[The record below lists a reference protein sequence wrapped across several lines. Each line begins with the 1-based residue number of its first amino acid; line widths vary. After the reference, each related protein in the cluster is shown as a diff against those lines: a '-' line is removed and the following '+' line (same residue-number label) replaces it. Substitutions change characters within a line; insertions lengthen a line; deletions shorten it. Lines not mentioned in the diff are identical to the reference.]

1 MIRLFV
7 GTSATI
13 EATVVSVRRANAS
26 RMSLRWRSRVLLCGV
41 LVCDLLAMPM
51 ADAQLPARTPVI
63 GYIAQR
69 AGPSN
74 FDEAFLQ
81 GLHEL
86 GYVEG
91 KNVTIEYRWT
101 TRAEDLPALAAD
113 LVRLK
118 VNVIVSSAY
127 PSNKAAKD
135 ATSTIPIVMATS
147 GDAVQEGLVASFA
160 RPGGNITGFSVLNR
174 ELSGKR
180 VEVIKEAIPA
190 LKRVA
195 ALYNASNPAAP
206 PQFKET
212 QAAAERLALQA
223 FPLEVHF
230 PDGIETAFAEAARIG
245 AGAVI
250 IISDSATINNR
261 SQLGAAALKYHLPTI
276 FANKDYLQGG
286 GLMSYG
292 PNLANNFRNAAG
304 YVDRI
309 LKGANPAVMPVEQPT
324 KFELVINLKT
334 ANALGLTIPQPLLL
348 RADELLQ

>member
-1 MIRLFV
+1 MVNAMILSLD
-7 GTSATI
+7 GHT
-13 EATVVSVRRANAS
+13 
-26 RMSLRWRSRVLLCGV
+26 SLRHWAWVFRCGIVLCSLP
-41 LVCDLLAMPM
+41 AMPV
-51 ADAQLPARTPVI
+51 ADAQLPARVPVI

-69 AGPSN
+69 AGPTN

-91 KNVTIEYRWT
+91 KNIFIEYRWGT
-101 TRAEDLPALAAD
+101 KAEDLPGLAAE

-118 VNVIVSSAY
+118 VNVIVSSAF

-135 ATSTIPIVMATS
+135 ATTTIPIVMATS

-160 RPGGNITGFSVLNR
+160 RPGGNVTGFSVLNR
-174 ELSGKR
+174 ELSRKR
-180 VEVIKEAIPA
+180 LDVLSEAIPG
-190 LKRVA
+190 LKRVG
-195 ALYNASNPAAP
+195 ALFNGSNPAAP

-212 QAAAERLALQA
+212 QATAERLGMQA
-223 FPLEVHF
+223 IPLEVHF
-230 PDGIETAFAEAARIG
+230 PDGIEPAFAEGARVG
-245 AGAVI
+245 VGAVI
-250 IISDSATINNR
+250 IISDSATINHRN
-261 SQLGAAALKYHLPTI
+261 QLGAAALKYRLPTI
-276 FANKDYLQGG
+276 FANRDYLQGG

-292 PNLANNFRNAAG
+292 PNLADNFRNAAT

-334 ANALGLTIPQPLLL
+334 AKALGLTIPQALLL
-348 RADELLQ
+348 RADEVLQ

>member
-1 MIRLFV
+1 LLAVLYGIVLCNV
-7 GTSATI
+7 LATPL
-13 EATVVSVRRANAS
+13 ANAQPS
-26 RMSLRWRSRVLLCGV
+26 
-41 LVCDLLAMPM
+41 
-51 ADAQLPARTPVI
+51 ARTPVI

-69 AGPSN
+69 AGPIS

-91 KNVTIEYRWT
+91 KNVTIEYRWGT
-101 TRAEDLPALAAD
+101 KAEDLPALAAD

-147 GDAVQEGLVASFA
+147 GDAVQEGLVASLA
-160 RPGGNITGFSVLNR
+160 RPGGNVTGFSVFNR

-180 VEVIKEAIPA
+180 LEVVREAVPG
-190 LKRVA
+190 LKRVG
-195 ALYNASNPAAP
+195 ALFNVSNPATS

-212 QAAAERLALQA
+212 QAAAERLGMQA
-223 FPLEVHF
+223 VPLEVHF
-230 PDGIETAFAEAARIG
+230 PDGIEPAFAEAARMG
-245 AGAVI
+245 VGAVI
-250 IISDSATINNR
+250 IISDSATINHRN
-261 SQLGAAALKYHLPTI
+261 QLGAAAVKYHLPTI
-276 FANKDYLQGG
+276 FANRDYLQGG

-292 PNLANNFRNAAG
+292 PNLANNFRSAAA

-309 LKGANPAVMPVEQPT
+309 LKGSNPAVMPVEQPT
-324 KFELVINLKT
+324 KFELVINAKT
-334 ANALGLTIPQPLLL
+334 AKALGLSLTAA
-348 RADELLQ
+348 RG

>member
-1 MIRLFV
+1 MIRSLV
-7 GTSATI
+7 G
-13 EATVVSVRRANAS
+13 
-26 RMSLRWRSRVLLCGV
+26 LRSSKHWALVFLYGIVLCNLP
-41 LVCDLLAMPM
+41 AMPA
-51 ADAQLPARTPVI
+51 ADAQLPGRIPVI

-69 AGPSN
+69 AGPISL
-74 FDEAFLQ
+74 DEAFVQ

-91 KNVTIEYRWT
+91 KNVTIEYRWGT
-101 TRAEDLPALAAD
+101 KAEDLPALAAD

-147 GDAVQEGLVASFA
+147 GDAVQEGLVASLA
-160 RPGGNITGFSVLNR
+160 RPGGNVTGFSVLNR

-180 VEVIKEAIPA
+180 LEVIREAVPGIT
-190 LKRVA
+190 RVA
-195 ALYNASNPAAP
+195 ALFNASNPGAT

-212 QAAAERLALQA
+212 QAAAERLGMQA
-223 FPLEVHF
+223 VALEVHF
-230 PDGIETAFAEAARIG
+230 SDGVEPAFAEAVRIG

-261 SQLGAAALKYHLPTI
+261 SQLGAAALKYRLPTI

-292 PNLANNFRNAAG
+292 PNLADNFRKAAT

-324 KFELVINLKT
+324 KLELVVNLKT
-334 ANALGLTIPQPLLL
+334 AKALGLTIPQTLLL
-348 RADELLQ
+348 RADEVLQ